1 MKRLRDLAGFVVLAL
16 VMTAATV
23 ISLPA
28 LGWTAETS
36 AEAVGAGMSLAPTL
50 RAWMTWVVDNQALI
64 GAFAVAVTGIV
75 AAVLERR
82 GRTAAT
88 AALDL
93 VTTSAEIAENTR
105 PRECRALKRQV
116 EASAPTLGA
125 LAGRALMESIN
136 RARARR

>member
-1 MKRLRDLAGFVVLAL
+1 MKRLRDLAGFVVLAIA
-16 VMTAATV
+16 MTVVTALA
-23 ISLPA
+23 LPA
-28 LGWTAETS
+28 LGWRADTGAAVAEGSVT
-36 AEAVGAGMSLAPTL
+36 LA
-50 RAWMTWVVDNQALI
+50 REIREWMTWVVDNQVLI
-64 GAFAVAVTGIV
+64 VSFVCAVAGIV